1 MKRLPKLSFKLPI
14 QNLKY
19 CIRCCMPET
28 NEGVQFDEFGQC
40 YACISSEQKIRL
52 DWVQR
57 EKELKK
63 LLDHYKS
70 LNNDYDCIV
79 PISGG
84 KDSTF
89 QLHVLTKIYKMR
101 VLAVTF
107 SHNWFTEVGKYNLQ
121 NAIEKFDVDHIMFTP
136 ARNLVN
142 RIARQS
148 LFAIGDSCWHCHAGI
163 GAFPLKVA
171 VDYKIPL
178 LIWGESVSEMS
189 GRSTFG
195 NPVIK
200 FDRDYFLKVSAKVSA
215 QELVGENLNNIEL
228 KPFVPPE
235 AEIIEKLGVVGLHLG
250 DYLFWDDER
259 QMEFVRDE
267 YGWKESKVEGT
278 YKNYKSVECKM
289 AGVHDYS
296 KFLKRGF
303 GRATDHASADIRA
316 GLLTRE
322 QAFSLILE
330 HDGKRPDA
338 LDFYLEITGFTEE
351 EFENV
356 ISKFRGELKLKSM
369 SEEEFATQ
377 LADYRAAILKT
388 KNK

>member
-1 MKRLPKLSFKLPI
+1 MKRLLKLSFKLPI
-14 QNLKY
+14 PNLKY

-215 QELVGENLNNIEL
+215 QELVGENLNAIEL

-259 QMEFVRDE
+259 QMEFVREE

-356 ISKFRGELKLKSM
+356 ISKFRGQLKLKSM
-369 SEEEFATQ
+369 SEKEFATQ

-388 KNK
+388 KNN